1 MTRIQLPAPCHLC
14 GQTCL
19 SQRRGR
25 VVRRLDRADFGTYAA
40 RTDADTCPWRQ
51 CPNRPSG
58 QLLPPVIEDQQSF
71 AVVSSTWPPGD
82 RHPVAI
88 SLHPD
93 RAAAEADRDRLAVE
107 ASSGPGPRPRGVLRI
122 DYDVVEFPH
131 ALIAS
136 QLDAAQEQGYE
147 WGYEHAMES
156 ACERL
161 REDGRL
167 PAATA
172 ALHRLADRHP
182 ILFADTVRYLFDVD
196 RDIAAAVAESVRL
209 GYALDEA
216 LDGAL
221 NALAAQSAPTET
233 PR

>member
-19 SQRRGR
+19 SSRRGR
-25 VVRRLDRADFGTYAA
+25 VTRRLDRADLGRPAE

-51 CPNRPSG
+51 CPHRPSG
-58 QLLPPVIEDQQSF
+58 VVPEPVIENQRSF
-71 AVVSSTWPPGD
+71 GVVASTWPPMD
-82 RHPVAI
+82 RPPVVL
-88 SLHPD
+88 SLHPV
-93 RAAAEADRDRLAVE
+93 RAAAETDRDLLAA
-107 ASSGPGPRPRGVLRI
+107 ASPIPRPRHVPRT

-136 QLDAAQEQGYE
+136 QLDAAQEEGYE
-147 WGYEHAMES
+147 YGYDHAMES

-172 ALHRLADRHP
+172 ALHRFADRHP
-182 ILFADTVRYLFDVD
+182 RLFADTIRYLFLVD
-196 RDIAAAVAESVRL
+196 ADIAAAVVESVRL
-209 GYALDEA
+209 GYALDEP
-216 LDGAL
+216 LDAAL
-221 NALAAQSAPTET
+221 NALAAASHAEDAP
-233 PR
+233 

>member
-1 MTRIQLPAPCHLC
+1 MPRIPLPAPCHLC

-19 SQRRGR
+19 SSRRGR
-25 VVRRLDRADFGTYAA
+25 VTRRLDRADFGRPAE

-51 CPNRPSG
+51 CPHRPSG
-58 QLLPPVIEDQQSF
+58 FVHQPVLEDQRSF
-71 AVVSSTWPPGD
+71 GVVASTWPPGD
-82 RHPVAI
+82 RPPVVL
-88 SLHPD
+88 SLHPV
-93 RAAAEADRDRLAVE
+93 RAAAETDRDLLA
-107 ASSGPGPRPRGVLRI
+107 ASSPLPRPRNAART

-136 QLDAAQEQGYE
+136 QLDAAQEDGYQ

-172 ALHRLADRHP
+172 TLRRLAERHSD
-182 ILFADTVRYLFDVD
+182 LFAGTIRFLFGVDADV
-196 RDIAAAVAESVRL
+196 AAAVAESVRL
-209 GYALDEA
+209 GYRLDEP
-216 LDGAL
+216 LDAAL
-221 NALAAQSAPTET
+221 NAAGPYGSPAAT
-233 PR
+233 P

>member
-14 GQTCL
+14 GHTCV

-25 VVRRLDRADFGTYAA
+25 VVRRLDRDDFGRPAE

-51 CPNRPSG
+51 CPHRPSG
-58 QLLPPVIEDQQSF
+58 QILPPVIEDQHSHG
-71 AVVSSTWPPGD
+71 VVASTWPPREG
-82 RHPVAI
+82 HPVVI
-88 SLHPD
+88 SLHPN
-93 RAAAEADRDRLAVE
+93 RAAAEADRDRLDVATSTGS
-107 ASSGPGPRPRGVLRI
+107 APPPRGVARI

-136 QLDAAQEQGYE
+136 QLDAAQEEGYGY
-147 WGYEHAMES
+147 GYEHAMES
-156 ACERL
+156 ARERL

-182 ILFADTVRYLFDVD
+182 RLFADTVRSLFGVD
-196 RDIAAAVAESVRL
+196 GDIAAAVAESVRL
-209 GYALDEA
+209 GYALDEP
-216 LDGAL
+216 LDAAL
-221 NALAAQSAPTET
+221 NALDAHSTPTKTT
-233 PR
+233 P